1 MPKSALDKA
10 MGIEITISHKT
21 GFGFFS
27 YTKTKGMVFARNL
40 VDRDS
45 GGRDGII
52 GPSGLYTPKWSPPI
66 FTKGFSFGI
75 GFSVGTEILCR
86 CNVLLNE
93 EALKER
99 LRRVDSFGAAV
110 NTLVDMNGS
119 RLRKCQ
125 VTSAGDS
132 QPVINEP
139 NGGSYARYY
148 IVEALLVEAAFR
160 FIRKRPWKALNDDL
174 YGPYIAPG
182 DILAG
187 KVDQP
192 PQMKV
197 FYDLLQQYEP
207 PPPTMASTTQAGKV
221 MRPRGDRST
230 RGLRMTASRMSIPR
244 MLSDQ
249 VVGDGGGSNDGSR
262 RRSEGNMSES
272 TDGGGGG
279 VQQQPSPPTSP
290 PPVAAA
296 AAATNKIPTSSLS
309 MQLSKQFEEWEQPVY
324 VSRNPTA

>member
-40 VDRDS
+40 VDSDS

-52 GPSGLYTPKWSPPI
+52 GPPGLCTPKWSPPI
-66 FTKGFSFGI
+66 FTKGFSLGI
-75 GFSVGTEILCR
+75 GFSVGAETLCR

-99 LRRVDSFGAAV
+99 LRKVDSFGAAV

-174 YGPYIAPG
+174 YGPYVAPG
-182 DILAG
+182 DVLAG
-187 KVDQP
+187 KVDHP

-207 PPPTMASTTQAGKV
+207 PPPTMPFTSQAGKV

-249 VVGDGGGSNDGSR
+249 GNSGGSNGGSS
-262 RRSEGNMSES
+262 RRSEGNMSELA
-272 TDGGGGG
+272 DGADNG
-279 VQQQPSPPTSP
+279 VQQQQPSPPRSLP
-290 PPVAAA
+290 LVVAAA
-296 AAATNKIPTSSLS
+296 ATTNKRPTSSLS
-309 MQLSKQFEEWEQPVY
+309 MQLSKQNEEWEHPVS
-324 VSRNPTA
+324 VSRNSTD